1 VIERASFVNCAPRRE
16 STIAFL
22 CLMLAHLECPDM
34 THSLGCEPE

>member
-1 VIERASFVNCAPRRE
+1 VNILPRRE

-34 THSLGCEPE
+34 APA